1 MRVIPIVF
9 LCKIYSDK
17 QRHPAEKTVSH
28 TENTGFLIEKMSLG
42 VLHIFLSV
50 TQKVSEK
57 VLIVICLQKALSK
70 S

>member
-1 MRVIPIVF
+1 MGEIPIVF
-9 LCKIYSDK
+9 LCKIYSVK
-17 QRHPAEKTVSH
+17 QRHPTEKTVSH
-28 TENTGFLIEKMSLG
+28 TENTEFLIEKMSLG